1 MDAAEVAKIKA
12 TIRKLEALAADGSGA
27 TENERNVAKEKI
39 KALRLKLGDK
49 VHQTFEEKAN
59 QNPGWTVGDFFEEFF
74 KHGGFVGEEEP
85 NRTRFSKED
94 FEKFKESAQQDRVR
108 QSRQAKEDLTDNA
121 EEKSRAF
128 LGGVN
133 IKEIKFYQCETG
145 LYIIGQMTREF
156 LNQEIAFLAR
166 TIATLEQEPFADLN
180 EYKIRSAKLMKDR
193 LKIERDSRD
202 TNTDQK
208 RWRFRG

>member
-1 MDAAEVAKIKA
+1 MDAAEVAKIKS
-12 TIRKLEALAADGSGA
+12 TIRKLEALAADNSGA
-27 TENERNVAKEKI
+27 TENERNVAKDKI
-39 KALRLKLGDK
+39 RQLKLKLGES
-49 VHQTFEEKAN
+49 VHDQAEESWRVSGSKTDFDWN
-59 QNPGWTVGDFFEEFF
+59 DFFR
-74 KHGGFVGEEEP
+74 GFVGEDEP
-85 NRTRFSKED
+85 TSRFSKED
-94 FEKFKESAQQDRVR
+94 FEKFKKSAQQERVKE
-108 QSRQAKEDLTDNA
+108 SRQAKEDLTDNA

-133 IKEIKFYQCETG
+133 IKEIKFYQCESG

-156 LNQEIAFLAR
+156 LNQEIASLAR
-166 TIATLEQEPFADLN
+166 IIAALEQEPFADLN

-202 TNTDQK
+202 MNTDQR